1 MSVLAGLHS
10 GLQHS
15 MRAYYL
21 PLISGLA
28 LAASAFMPWMKIGD
42 QEFGGLPS
50 AAGLWVLV
58 LGLLAAVLALLSV
71 VTRRNSRHPLLL
83 VGLAASGILWLGERF
98 LERSAADQFWARSQ
112 AQAIVQGTQAA
123 DIIPPGMAIG
133 AYVGLAASLLITL
146 FGLTIVVRQA
156 ARPYAE
162 VEDDDE

>member
-1 MSVLAGLHS
+1 MPARAGLS
-10 GLQHS
+10 SALQHS

-28 LAASAFMPWMKIGD
+28 LAGSAFMPWMKMGD
-42 QEFGGLPS
+42 QGFGGFPS
-50 AAGLWVLV
+50 VAGLWVLG
-58 LGLLAAVLALLSV
+58 LGLSAVVLALLSV

-83 VGLAASGILWLGERF
+83 VGLAAFGILWLGERF
-98 LERSAADQFWARSQ
+98 LERSAADQLWARSQ
-112 AQAIVQGTQAA
+112 AEAIVQGTQAV
-123 DIIPPGMAIG
+123 DIIPPVMAVG

-156 ARPYAE
+156 RRPYAE